1 MRNPIN
7 QVPEQMTRGRQG
19 SGKGDSVASSPTE
32 GRVLSRKHL
41 EPTGA
46 GGQDKLSF
54 LRIPFPFIR

>member
-7 QVPEQMTRGRQG
+7 QAPEQMIWGSQG

-32 GRVLSRKHL
+32 GRVLSCKHL

-46 GGQDKLSF
+46 GGQGMLSF
-54 LRIPFPFIR
+54 LRSP